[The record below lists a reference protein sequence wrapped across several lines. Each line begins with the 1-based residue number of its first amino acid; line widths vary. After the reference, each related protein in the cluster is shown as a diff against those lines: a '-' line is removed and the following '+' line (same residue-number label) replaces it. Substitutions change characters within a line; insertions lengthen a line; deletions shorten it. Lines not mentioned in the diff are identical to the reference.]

1 MTETPSHPAQRRLME
16 VYRLLY
22 AAYGPQGWWPGAQSP
37 WEVILGAILTQNTAW
52 RNVERALA
60 NLKAAQVT
68 TPARIR
74 ELPQEELAQ
83 LIRSSGYFNTKARKL
98 KAFAH
103 HLGERYKD
111 NLAAFLAQDASALR
125 PELLSIY
132 GIGQE
137 TADDILVYA
146 AAAPSFV
153 IDVYTKRIL
162 QRLGVAL
169 QRDTYAAYQGLFHQH
184 LPLDATLF
192 NEYHAL
198 LDRHAKEA
206 CRKTPLCHSCCLR
219 AVCPTGLALH
229 SEGRKHAPQPHDA

>member
-1 MTETPSHPAQRRLME
+1 MLSSSTNLLLTLYHR
-16 VYRLLY
+16 LY
-22 AAYGPQGWWPGAQSP
+22 AAYGPQGWWPGAQDP

-52 RNVERALA
+52 PNVERALA
-60 NLKAAQVT
+60 RLKQAEAT
-68 TPARIR
+68 SPARIR

-83 LIRSSGYFNTKARKL
+83 LIRPSGYFNGKARKL

-103 HLGERYKD
+103 HIGERYKD

-162 QRLGVAL
+162 QRLGVAP
-169 QRDTYAAYQGLFHQH
+169 QRDTYIAYQGLFHQH

-219 AVCPTGLALH
+219 EVCPTGLALH
-229 SEGRKHAPQPHDA
+229 SEGRERAAPPHGA